1 MFKSD
6 VIPWLIE
13 PVNDLVNRLDALVE
27 NVLIPESQVD
37 SASPLPKS
45 HLDQLVDNGLVT
57 IVTGPES
64 LWNAKTKFAITE
76 QIAYG
81 CLDTWF
87 VITQHWGAASIIQRA
102 NASPDVFWDS
112 HSLLGVGFGHL
123 RRSTPCLRAEHR
135 GTDLYVNG
143 IAPWITGASWL
154 SWVVYGATL
163 PNGDHVYFRLR
174 HIESDGYAIGKPQA
188 LAAVRRT
195 DTREVVLNLN
205 VPSDLILCVRPPG
218 ELSSQDEAT
227 LVTSMSPIL
236 GLTAR
241 CLVDW
246 SREVKPDNRA
256 TFEYLTRVYH
266 HLRGEVYGILGEL
279 GAVSVPD
286 RLRVREKLHLLLETI
301 VHIWSLSSGGQ
312 SNTSGM
318 MVIRRRQEAAFFR
331 VFQQT
336 KALRNT
342 AIDSALGHLNNQS
355 WDSASLTRHTEPE
368 KSSVT

>member
-13 PVNDLVNRLDALVE
+13 TGDDFTHRIDALVE
-27 NVLIPESQVD
+27 NVLIPESQLD
-37 SASPLPKS
+37 SVALLPKS
-45 HLDQLVDNGLVT
+45 HLDQLVDIGLVSIITEPET
-57 IVTGPES
+57 I
-64 LWNAKTKFAITE
+64 WNTKTKFAITE
-76 QIAYG
+76 QLAFG

-87 VITQHWGAASIIQRA
+87 VLTQHWGAASIIQRA
-102 NASPDVFWDS
+102 NECPDAIWDGQ
-112 HSLLGVGFGHL
+112 SLLGVGFGHL
-123 RRSTPCLRAEHR
+123 RRSTPCLRAER
-135 GTDLYVNG
+135 VGTDLHITG
-143 IAPWITGASWL
+143 TAPWVTGSSWL

-163 PNGDHVYFRLR
+163 PTGDHVYFRLR
-174 HIESDGYAIGKPQA
+174 HIEADGYSIGQPQK

-195 DTREVVLNLN
+195 DTREVALNLN
-205 VPSDLILCVRPPG
+205 VSSDLILCVRPPD

-227 LVTSMSPIL
+227 LVTSMAPIL
-236 GLTAR
+236 GLAAR
-241 CLVDW
+241 CLFDW
-246 SREVKPDNRA
+246 SRDVRPDNRA
-256 TFEYLTRVYH
+256 TFEHLTRVYQ
-266 HLRGEVYGILGEL
+266 HLRDEVYEVLSVL

-312 SNTSGM
+312 SNTRGM

-336 KALRNT
+336 KTLRNT
-342 AIDSALGHLNNQS
+342 AIDSALDHLNNQS

>member
-13 PVNDLVNRLDALVE
+13 PGNDLVNRLDALVE

-37 SASPLPKS
+37 SAAQLPKS
-45 HLDQLVDNGLVT
+45 HLDQLVDIGLVS
-57 IVTGPES
+57 IVTASET

-76 QIAYG
+76 QVAFG

-102 NASPDVFWDS
+102 NESPDAFWDRQ
-112 HSLLGVGFGHL
+112 SLLGVGFGHL
-123 RRSTPCLRAEHR
+123 RRSTPCLRAERR
-135 GTDLYVNG
+135 GTDIYVSGN
-143 IAPWITGASWL
+143 APWITGSSWL

-174 HIESDGYAIGKPQA
+174 HIEADGYSIGKSQA

-195 DTREVVLNLN
+195 DTREVVLNLT
-205 VPSDLILCVRPPG
+205 VPSDHVLCVRPQG

-227 LVTSMSPIL
+227 LVTSMAPIL

-241 CLVDW
+241 CLCDW
-246 SREVKPDNRA
+246 SRDVKPDNMA
-256 TFEYLTRVYH
+256 TFEKLASVYQ
-266 HLRGEVYGILGEL
+266 HLRGEVYEILGEL

-312 SNTSGM
+312 SNSSGM

-342 AIDSALGHLNNQS
+342 AINSALGHLNNQS